1 MSIFDKMMEKN
12 PEILAEKEQ
21 TKMEVKRLSKS
32 FGEAFIV
39 TCMPISQ
46 KQLSY
51 VAENAKT
58 LQDQRVL
65 FILECCRVE
74 GKKFSDKVFLDW
86 TGCLK
91 GEDVIRKMFR
101 TGEISRLY
109 DKISELSGYG
119 EDAIAELKN

>member
-1 MSIFDKMMEKN
+1 MEKN

-21 TKMEVKRLSKS
+21 RKMEVKRLSET
-32 FGEAFIV
+32 FGEPFIV
-39 TCMPISQ
+39 TCMPITQ
-46 KQLSY
+46 KQLTY

-58 LQDQRVL
+58 LQEQRVY

-101 TGEISRLY
+101 TGEMSRLY

-119 EDAIAELKN
+119 EDAVAELKN